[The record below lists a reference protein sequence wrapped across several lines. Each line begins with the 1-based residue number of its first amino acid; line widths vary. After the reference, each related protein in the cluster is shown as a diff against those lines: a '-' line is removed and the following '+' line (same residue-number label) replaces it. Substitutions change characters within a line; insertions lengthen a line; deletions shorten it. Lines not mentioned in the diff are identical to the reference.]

1 MDRIDYE
8 KTKELVKK
16 LAVLSGNRYDELR
29 ERLKQAQI
37 DHIMFGTEIEDDLFR
52 KFNGSLALSEFFFD
66 MIFQLNCYETSEL
79 INTKPED
86 KGPKKSL
93 EI

>member
-1 MDRIDYE
+1 METIDYD
-8 KTKELVKK
+8 KTKELLKG
-16 LAVLSGNRYDELR
+16 LGVLSKKIYDETR
-29 ERLKQAQI
+29 KRLKQAQI

-52 KFNGSLALSEFFFD
+52 KFNGSLVLSEFFFD
-66 MIFQLNCYETSEL
+66 MSFQLNCYEASTL

>member
-1 MDRIDYE
+1 METIDYD
-8 KTKELVKK
+8 KTKELLKGLGVLSKKIYDEAGKK
-16 LAVLSGNRYDELR
+16 LI
-29 ERLKQAQI
+29 KAQI
-37 DHIMFGTEIEDDLFR
+37 DHIDLGMEIDDDLF
-52 KFNGSLALSEFFFD
+52 KKYNKALALAKFFFD
-66 MIFQLNCYETSEL
+66 MSFQLNCYEASTL